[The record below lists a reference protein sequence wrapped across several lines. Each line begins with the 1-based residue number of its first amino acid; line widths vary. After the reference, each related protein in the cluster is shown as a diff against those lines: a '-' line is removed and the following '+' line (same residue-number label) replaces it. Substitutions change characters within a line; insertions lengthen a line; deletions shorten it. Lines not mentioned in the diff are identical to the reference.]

1 VRAPRDET
9 DLDLLKR
16 VRVPLQ
22 RVLVPLGH
30 TLARLGVSANW
41 VTFIGAVGVVAAALV
56 CYPRGWLFWG
66 SLVITIFVLSDMVD
80 GALARAKGTINPWGA
95 FLDSSLDRLADAAIF
110 AGLIWWF
117 ARGGYQPWLFGLCIA
132 CLITGSLVS
141 YTRAKA
147 EGLGLKADIGI
158 GERAERIIVILVST
172 GFSGLGVPFI
182 QAIGLWLLAIASA
195 VTVCQRFWAVY
206 RQANPPPRT
215 P

>member
-1 VRAPRDET
+1 
-9 DLDLLKR
+9 LLKR

-41 VTFIGAVGVVAAALV
+41 VTFIGTVGVVTAALV

-66 SLVITIFVLSDMVD
+66 SFVITVFVLLDMVD
-80 GALARAKGTINPWGA
+80 GALARAKGVSNPWGA
-95 FLDSSLDRLADAAIF
+95 FLDSSLDRLADASIF

-117 ARGGYQPWLFGLCIA
+117 ARFGHQPVLFALCVF
-132 CLITGSLVS
+132 CLIAGNLVS
-141 YTRAKA
+141 YTRARA
-147 EGLGLKADIGI
+147 EGLGMKADLGI

-172 GFSGLGVPFI
+172 GLSGLGIPFI
-182 QAIGLWLLAIASA
+182 QAVGLWVLAVASA
-195 VTVCQRFWAVY
+195 TTVCQRFWAVY
-206 RQANPPPRT
+206 RQAYPRT

>member
-1 VRAPRDET
+1 
-9 DLDLLKR
+9 LLKR

-30 TLARLGVSANW
+30 TLARLGVSPNW
-41 VTFIGAVGVVAAALV
+41 VTFIGTVGVVAAALV

-66 SLVITIFVLSDMVD
+66 SFVITLFVLLDMVD
-80 GALARAKGTINPWGA
+80 GALARAKGVSNPWGA

-117 ARGGYQPWLFGLCIA
+117 ARFGHQRILFALCVF
-132 CLITGSLVS
+132 CLIAGNLVS
-141 YTRAKA
+141 YTRARA

-172 GFSGLGVPFI
+172 GLSGLGVPFI
-182 QAIGLWLLAIASA
+182 QAAGLWLLAGASA
-195 VTVCQRFWAVY
+195 ITVCQRFWIVY
-206 RQANPPPRT
+206 RQAHPRT

>member
-1 VRAPRDET
+1 
-9 DLDLLKR
+9 LLKR

-30 TLARLGVSANW
+30 TLARLGFSPNW
-41 VTFIGAVGVVAAALV
+41 VTFIGTVGVVTAALI
-56 CYPRGWLFWG
+56 CYPNGWLFWG
-66 SLVITIFVLSDMVD
+66 SFVITFFVLLDMVD
-80 GALARAKGTINPWGA
+80 GALARAKGVSNPWGA

-117 ARGGYQPWLFGLCIA
+117 ARFGHQPVLFALCVF
-132 CLITGSLVS
+132 CLIAGNLVS
-141 YTRAKA
+141 YTRARA

-172 GFSGLGVPFI
+172 GLSGLGVPFI
-182 QAIGLWLLAIASA
+182 QAVGLWLLAGASA

-206 RQANPPPRT
+206 RQAHPRT